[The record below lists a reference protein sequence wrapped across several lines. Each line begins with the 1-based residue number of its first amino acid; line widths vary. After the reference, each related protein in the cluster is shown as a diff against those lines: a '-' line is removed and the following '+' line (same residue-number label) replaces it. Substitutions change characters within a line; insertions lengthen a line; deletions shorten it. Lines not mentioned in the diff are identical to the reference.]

1 MKDNR
6 EFCVR
11 SVLEM
16 LVEIRGF
23 EFQTLIAEQ
32 TQYLRGL
39 LAGMMHADAI
49 DGDEFKRLNEL
60 AWNAYQVRNNEL
72 FELALTRAAA

>member
-1 MKDNR
+1 MQVISEKLKELRNTPFR
-6 EFCVR
+6 
-11 SVLEM
+11 
-16 LVEIRGF
+16 
-23 EFQTLIAEQ
+23 TLI
-32 TQYLRGL
+32 TSDHDYLRGL